1 MEMMISLTG
10 NSWMMITYEI
20 IFSIKSL
27 EDRLFVND

>member
-10 NSWMMITYEI
+10 NSRMMITYEI